1 MPRKIEISHKTIIFA
16 TLFFLSLGLIFFLR
30 DLILE
35 LFVGLLL
42 MTILE
47 PIVGKLSKFKI
58 PRVISVLLTYILVLG
73 TLSGVIAL
81 IIPTVVDQT
90 ASFITAFPSY
100 LENIGVTPVISSD
113 LLKGLTN
120 NIGMAPGAIF
130 QFTFSVVNNVIAILT
145 VLVFTFYMLISRDKL
160 EDQLGLFFGEEKKR
174 ELGEFID
181 TLEKKLGGWAI
192 GELALML
199 AIGVTTY
206 IGLVALGI
214 PYALPLAI
222 LGGILEIVPFLGP
235 IIAAIPSILIGF
247 GISPLTGLG
256 VAVLTFLIHE
266 IEGYVLVPKIMEK
279 STGVSPL
286 ITLISLAIG
295 ARLAGVVGAIISV
308 PVVITLQ
315 VLTKKYLV
323 KE

>member
-1 MPRKIEISHKTIIFA
+1 
-16 TLFFLSLGLIFFLR
+16 
-30 DLILE
+30 
-35 LFVGLLL
+35 